1 VSNLCLGLTNAA
13 ATETV
18 PGGALQ
24 VDRAVVAA
32 AAGHVAAA
40 AAGHVVVAAAADH
53 AAADRNHLI

>member
-13 ATETV
+13 AAETV
-18 PGGALQ
+18 PGDALQ

-32 AAGHVAAA
+32 AAGHVVV
-40 AAGHVVVAAAADH
+40 VVVAADQ

>member
-13 ATETV
+13 AAETV
-18 PGGALQ
+18 PGDALQ
-24 VDRAVVAA
+24 VDRAVV
-32 AAGHVAAA
+32 AA